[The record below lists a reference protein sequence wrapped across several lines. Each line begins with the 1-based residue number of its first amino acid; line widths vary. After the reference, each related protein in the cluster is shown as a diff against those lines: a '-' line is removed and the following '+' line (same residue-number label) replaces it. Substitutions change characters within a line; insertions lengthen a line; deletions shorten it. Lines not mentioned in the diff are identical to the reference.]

1 VIDAVAFVL
10 ANQNARR
17 TSISVDDAGQK
28 EALNLGFVNDAW
40 WPMVTGLRARTAVS
54 EIDRRM
60 LELCVVIQVA
70 NDLKS
75 GDLCIPGSDK
85 FRDYRLQLLSWEEVE
100 RESVVPVDFK
110 TENLLLGI
118 CQVLAGL
125 PKVIVDLGLRIQKEP
140 QKRSQLLFGQG
151 LQYFEASMMLV
162 NFSRI
167 GQSVGVR
174 RVNVPYDL
182 GR

>member
-28 EALNLGFVNDAW
+28 EALNLSFVNDAW
-40 WPMVTGLRARTAVS
+40 WPLVTGLRARTAVS
-54 EIDRRM
+54 EIDRWM

-100 RESVVPVDFK
+100 RELPSYGEQGQFRVAKKVSGQRNNRYDSSHSGLTFETRSETVLREVPSFDHI
-110 TENLLLGI
+110 G
-118 CQVLAGL
+118 
-125 PKVIVDLGLRIQKEP
+125 PRIDD
-140 QKRSQLLFGQG
+140 
-151 LQYFEASMMLV
+151 
-162 NFSRI
+162 N
-167 GQSVGVR
+167 
-174 RVNVPYDL
+174 
-182 GR
+182 